1 MGGGMGG
8 RSWHEA
14 TSERRVDE
22 EGVEPDERDEE
33 DLCGKCGKG
42 MGEVHVPHM
51 VRQIRSAQRG
61 GCTLWECAMRGL

>member
-42 MGEVHVPHM
+42 RGEVPVPHT
-51 VRQIRSAQRG
+51 R
-61 GCTLWECAMRGL
+61 